1 MLFQAEPELISE
13 VADVTASTIQLLG
26 AGGFGAIIGWFV
38 YFINRYRKEDVSWS
52 DLTTIIGII
61 GGGAILTLFPASTDL
76 FGAYG
81 IGLFIGFFGYFI
93 FLMLWV
99 KISKNFYV
107 DWFLDGRRKRLAD
120 DDLVPEG
127 TRATTASMDFG
138 DTSQSGRE

>member
-1 MLFQAEPELISE
+1 MLFQEEA
-13 VADVTASTIQLLG
+13 ATVTASAIQLLG

-61 GGGAILTLFPASTDL
+61 GGGAILALFPASTDL

-81 IGLFIGFFGYFI
+81 IGLFAGFFSYFA
-93 FLMLWV
+93 FLMIWV
-99 KISKNFYV
+99 KISRNFYV
-107 DWFLDGRRKRLAD
+107 DWFLDGRRKKLAD

-127 TRATTASMDFG
+127 TRFTSSAMAADKQPSG
-138 DTSQSGRE
+138 DRN